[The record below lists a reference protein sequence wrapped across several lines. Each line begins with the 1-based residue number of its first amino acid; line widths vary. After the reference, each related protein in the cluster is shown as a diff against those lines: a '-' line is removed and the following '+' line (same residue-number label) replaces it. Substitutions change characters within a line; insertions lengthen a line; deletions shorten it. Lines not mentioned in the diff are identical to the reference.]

1 MLPGSM
7 ARETEA
13 KEPEGT
19 RKPGLAGWISQASD
33 RGISQHHLKMDLIT
47 SPQIVSSESMEK

>member
-33 RGISQHHLKMDLIT
+33 RGISLTPLEDGSHHK
-47 SPQIVSSESMEK
+47 PPNC